1 MKKSA
6 ALRSDGAQRRLL
18 KMRERGV
25 LMSGTD
31 TVLYEKRS
39 RLAILTFNRPDA
51 LNALNSEVNLKLIE
65 LLGVAEA
72 DDEIHVV
79 ILKGSGDKA
88 FVAGADIK
96 EMMSMNAMEA
106 REHALRAKRVTDRIW
121 NLKKPVIAAIQG
133 FCLGGGLEYALAC
146 DLRIAADN
154 ARFGLPEINLGI
166 LPGGAGTQRLPRLI
180 GLTKAKELC
189 FTGAMIDARQAL
201 DLGLVNAVYPASAL
215 LDETVALAGKIA
227 SKSPYAISL
236 IKSAM
241 NKGTEMDLESA
252 ALFEIDCFGLCFST
266 DEQKQGMQAFVS
278 KKK

>member
-1 MKKSA
+1 MT
-6 ALRSDGAQRRLL
+6 GL
-18 KMRERGV
+18 KEV
-25 LMSGTD
+25 
-31 TVLYEKRS
+31 VLYEKQENI
-39 RLAILTFNRPDA
+39 AWLTFNRPEA
-51 LNALNSEVNLKLIE
+51 LNALNTEVNLALTDC
-65 LLGVAEA
+65 LNRAEA
-72 DDEIHVV
+72 DPEVRVI

-96 EMMSMNAMEA
+96 EMMTMSAMEA
-106 REHALRAKRVTDRIW
+106 REHAIRAKRVTDTIW

-146 DLRIAADN
+146 DLRIASEKAK
-154 ARFGLPEINLGI
+154 FGLPEINLGI
-166 LPGGAGTQRLPRLI
+166 MPGGAGTQRLARLV

-189 FTGAMIDARQAL
+189 LTGGMIDAGQAL
-201 DLGLVNAVYPASAL
+201 TLGILNAVCPQENL
-215 LDETVALAGKIA
+215 LSEATALAKKIA
-227 SKSPYAISL
+227 SKSPHAVTL
-236 IKSAM
+236 IKSSI

>member
-1 MKKSA
+1 
-6 ALRSDGAQRRLL
+6 
-18 KMRERGV
+18 
-25 LMSGTD
+25 MSSED
-31 TVLYEKRS
+31 VVRYEKQGH
-39 RLAILTFNRPDA
+39 LAILTFNRPEA
-51 LNALNSEVNLKLIE
+51 LNALNTVVNLKLIE
-65 LLGVAEA
+65 LLDRAES
-72 DDEIHVV
+72 DSEVRVI
-79 ILKGSGDKA
+79 ILKGSGEKA

-96 EMMSMNAMEA
+96 EMMNMSAMEA

-121 NLKKPVIAAIQG
+121 NLQKPVIAAIQG

-189 FTGAMIDARQAL
+189 LTGAMVDARQAL
-201 DLGLVNAVYPASAL
+201 DLGLVNAVHPVTTLMDEAL
-215 LDETVALAGKIA
+215 SLARKIA
-227 SKSPYAISL
+227 SKSPYAVSL
-236 IKSAM
+236 IKAAM

-252 ALFEIDCFGLCFST
+252 ALFEIDSFGLCFST
-266 DEQKQGMQAFVS
+266 DEQKQGMHAFVS

>member
-1 MKKSA
+1 MT
-6 ALRSDGAQRRLL
+6 GL
-18 KMRERGV
+18 KEV
-25 LMSGTD
+25 
-31 TVLYEKRS
+31 VLYERQENI
-39 RLAILTFNRPDA
+39 AWLTFNRPEA
-51 LNALNSEVNLKLIE
+51 LNALNTEVNLALTDC
-65 LLGVAEA
+65 LNRAEA
-72 DDEIHVV
+72 DPEVRVI

-96 EMMSMNAMEA
+96 EMMTMSAMEA
-106 REHALRAKRVTDRIW
+106 REHAIRAKRVTDTIW

-146 DLRIAADN
+146 DLRIASEKAK
-154 ARFGLPEINLGI
+154 FGLPEINLGI
-166 LPGGAGTQRLPRLI
+166 MPGGAGTQRLARLV

-189 FTGAMIDARQAL
+189 LTGGMIDAGQAL
-201 DLGLVNAVYPASAL
+201 TLGILNAVCPQENL
-215 LDETVALAGKIA
+215 LSEATALAKKIA
-227 SKSPYAISL
+227 SKSPHAVTL
-236 IKSAM
+236 IKSSI

>member
-1 MKKSA
+1 MT
-6 ALRSDGAQRRLL
+6 GL
-18 KMRERGV
+18 KEV
-25 LMSGTD
+25 
-31 TVLYEKRS
+31 VLYERQENI
-39 RLAILTFNRPDA
+39 AWLTFNRPEA
-51 LNALNSEVNLKLIE
+51 LNALNTEVNLALTDC
-65 LLGVAEA
+65 LNRAEA
-72 DDEIHVV
+72 DPEVRVI

-96 EMMSMNAMEA
+96 EMMTMSAMEA
-106 REHALRAKRVTDRIW
+106 REHAIRAKRVTDTIW

-146 DLRIAADN
+146 DLRIASEKAK
-154 ARFGLPEINLGI
+154 FGLPEINLGI
-166 LPGGAGTQRLPRLI
+166 MPGGAGTQRLARLV

-189 FTGAMIDARQAL
+189 LTGGVIDAGQAL
-201 DLGLVNAVYPASAL
+201 TLGILNAVCPQENL
-215 LDETVALAGKIA
+215 LSEATALAKKIA
-227 SKSPYAISL
+227 SKSPHAVTL
-236 IKSAM
+236 IKSSI